1 MSLLTAME
9 SECLNCVFKI
19 TQPTDNCR
27 FYYNTFSKALFA
39 SNMPILQGNKS
50 PHLHFLAGVTFTH
63 LGLSLASLHM
73 CILIFTAVGMPKWV
87 NSYRWLNV
95 CTIKGL
101 LKQIILTL
109 NVKNARESSSMTRQR
124 YRRNLQQIT
133 SLAYNCCV
141 RHLSPNQC
149 SSWISRGKLRPK
161 FGLGSMS
168 SLWTRGPLRNSFHC
182 TACSPLLIMQPQI
195 LHAPTRPHI
204 EIPDPH
210 SQRNVNIHLISSTGI
225 GLLILKWPQVGKV
238 YSKL

>member
-50 PHLHFLAGVTFTH
+50 AHLHFLAGVTFTH

-182 TACSPLLIMQPQI
+182 LFSPVDYATSDPPRSHQTS
-195 LHAPTRPHI
+195 HWNSRPSFTKKCKYTLNFEHRNRLT
-204 EIPDPH
+204 D
-210 SQRNVNIHLISSTGI
+210 SQVASGR
-225 GLLILKWPQVGKV
+225 
-238 YSKL
+238 